1 MSSPNKKPSRTRSRR
16 SRRDRHHRDSH
27 ADSGTLSPIPEH
39 PDVPG
44 EPATLVEDQGGLAEV
59 VSHLASHELVC
70 YDTEFIGED
79 TYYPQLC
86 LVQVGTR
93 ERVFL
98 IDPLTVE
105 DLCPLLEV
113 LASPDRT
120 MLVHAG
126 RQDLQIM
133 SRLLGRPARRVV
145 DTQILGGLA
154 GLPWPCSL
162 TKSVQCAI
170 DAPMPPGMT
179 FTAWDARPLSR
190 RQLRYA
196 ADDVRYLPVLHK
208 FLTSR
213 IAAYGHQQW
222 ADAACAIFEDPQWH
236 LTDMASQ
243 QRKIEGTSRFKP
255 VERQILHRLVHTRD
269 EIARDEDLP
278 PRSAIPDNVLLAITR
293 DRPCS
298 SDAIANLKGMPR
310 PIAGRHGERLL
321 AAIEA
326 GREAADAPQPRRTR
340 EESPIDRVA
349 IDGLWHAYSAAA
361 IGAGVSP
368 ALALS
373 RAELAGWYLGER
385 AGTPG
390 KAPWQREIVASFLE
404 PLLSGERT
412 LVLEWR
418 NDALRLAEGE
428 SAAKDGS
435 HTP

>member
-1 MSSPNKKPSRTRSRR
+1 
-16 SRRDRHHRDSH
+16 
-27 ADSGTLSPIPEH
+27 
-39 PDVPG
+39 
-44 EPATLVEDQGGLAEV
+44 
-59 VSHLASHELVC
+59 
-70 YDTEFIGED
+70 
-79 TYYPQLC
+79 
-86 LVQVGTR
+86 
-93 ERVFL
+93 
-98 IDPLTVE
+98 
-105 DLCPLLEV
+105 
-113 LASPDRT
+113 
-120 MLVHAG
+120 
-126 RQDLQIM
+126 
-133 SRLLGRPARRVV
+133 
-145 DTQILGGLA
+145 
-154 GLPWPCSL
+154 
-162 TKSVQCAI
+162 
-170 DAPMPPGMT
+170 
-179 FTAWDARPLSR
+179 
-190 RQLRYA
+190 
-196 ADDVRYLPVLHK
+196 VLHK

-236 LTDMASQ
+236 LTDLASQ
-243 QRKIEGTSRFKP
+243 QRKIEGTRRFKP
-255 VERQILHRLVHTRD
+255 VERRILHRLVHTRD

-293 DRPCS
+293 DRPSS

>member
-1 MSSPNKKPSRTRSRR
+1 MSPPNKKPSRTRGRR

-27 ADSGTLSPIPEH
+27 ADTGTLRPIPEH
-39 PDVPG
+39 PQVPG
-44 EPATLVEDQGGLAEV
+44 EPATLIEDQGGLAEV
-59 VSHLASHELVC
+59 VSHLASHNLVT
-70 YDTEFIGED
+70 YDTEFIGEE

-93 ERVFL
+93 EQVFL
-98 IDPLTVE
+98 IDPFAVE
-105 DLCPLLEV
+105 DLCPLFEV
-113 LASPDRT
+113 LAAPERT

-133 SRLLGRPARRVV
+133 SRLLRRPAQRVV

-196 ADDVRYLPVLHK
+196 ADDVRYLPVLHD
-208 FLTSR
+208 FLTER
-213 IAAYGHQQW
+213 IAAYGHQDW
-222 ADAACAIFEDPQWH
+222 ADAACAVFEDPQWH
-236 LTDMASQ
+236 LTDLTSQ
-243 QRKIEGTSRFKP
+243 QRKIEGTRRFKP
-255 VERQILHRLVHTRD
+255 VERRILQQLVRTRD

-278 PRSAIPDNVLLAITR
+278 PRSAIPDNVLLAMTR
-293 DRPCS
+293 DRPGS

-310 PIAGRHGERLL
+310 PIAGRHGKRLI

-326 GREAADAPQPRRTR
+326 GVEESDVPQPSRIR

-349 IDGLWHAYSAAA
+349 VDGLWHAFSAAA

-373 RAELAGWYLGER
+373 RSELAGWYLGGR
-385 AGTPG
+385 SGVPG
-390 KAPWQREIVASFLE
+390 KTPWQREIVGSLLE

-412 LVLEWR
+412 LALQWR
-418 NDALRLAEGE
+418 DDALRHAN
-428 SAAKDGS
+428 STPMAKDATE
-435 HTP
+435 TP